1 MEKIR
6 ISAVNYLNTKPF
18 LRGLID
24 TNILENY
31 SLSLDHPAESA
42 RKLIDGEVDIA
53 LVPVTQIFKYS
64 HLIPVTAYGIAA
76 LGAVKTVVLFSACPI
91 EEIETILLDYQ
102 SKTSVLLVQ
111 ALAKEKWHIAPTFV
125 PAEMGYENNINGKT
139 AAVVIGD
146 RTISMFGKYPYEY
159 DLSEQWHAF
168 TRKGFVFARWTS
180 NRPLPPQIIEQLNE
194 AFSVGLTHI
203 DEVVQAYRH
212 FETPHFSVEQYL
224 KSNIHFHIKEIHQ
237 QGQDLFEH
245 IISNI

>member
-24 TNILENY
+24 TKIVENY
-31 SLSLDHPAESA
+31 SLSLDYPAESA
-42 RKLIDGEVDIA
+42 RKLLGGEVDIA

-64 HLIPVTAYGIAA
+64 HLIPVTDYGIAA
-76 LGAVKTVVLFSACPI
+76 LGAVKTVILFSACPL
-91 EEIETILLDYQ
+91 EEIEKVLLDYQ

-111 ALAKEKWHIAPTFV
+111 VLAKKKWQITPTFIS
-125 PAEMGYENNINGKT
+125 AEMGFENLISGKT

-159 DLSEQWHAF
+159 DLSEHWHEH
-168 TRKGFVFARWTS
+168 THKGFVFARWTS
-180 NRPLPPQIIEQLNE
+180 NRPLASEVVEQLNE
-194 AFSVGLTHI
+194 AFSVGLTHV
-203 DEVVQAYRH
+203 DEVVHTYRH

-224 KSNIHFHIKEIHQ
+224 KSNIHFRIKEIHQ
-237 QGQDLFEH
+237 QGQDLFQS
-245 IISNI
+245 IISTL